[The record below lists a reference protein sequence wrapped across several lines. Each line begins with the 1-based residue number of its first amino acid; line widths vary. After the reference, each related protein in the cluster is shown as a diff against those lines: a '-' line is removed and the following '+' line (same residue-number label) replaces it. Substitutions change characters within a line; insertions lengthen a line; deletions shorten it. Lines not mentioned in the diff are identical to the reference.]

1 MREEYKNILVAV
13 DGSEQAKK
21 TFEEAVEVA
30 KRNKG
35 MLTILSVV
43 DNKYSFG
50 DPSFINDALKFHM
63 NNAEIEIDTLLSGS
77 EELPEKYETS
87 ILSGSPKR
95 KIVEYAKNHNIDLIM
110 LGSTGVGA
118 IEKAIIGSTSSY
130 VVNHASCNVMVV
142 K

>member
-1 MREEYKNILVAV
+1 MKEEYKNILVAV
-13 DGSEQAKK
+13 DGSEQSKK
-21 TFEEAVEVA
+21 AFEEAVEVA
-30 KRNKG
+30 RRNNG
-35 MLTILSVV
+35 MLSILSVV

-50 DPSFINDALKFHM
+50 DPAFINDALKFHM
-63 NNAEIEIDTLLSGS
+63 NNAEIEIDTLLSEAGD
-77 EELPEKYETS
+77 LPVNYKTA

-95 KIVEYAKNHNIDLIM
+95 KIVEFAKDHGIDLIM

-118 IEKAIIGSTSSY
+118 IEKAIIGSTTSY